1 MIVIRGLAHSFYVGK
16 KNSRQEIPVLKGI
29 DLKINKGEI
38 VAVIGKSGSG
48 KSTLLNLLSGY
59 IKPLQGEIVL
69 NGTDVTALSE
79 GDWATFRAEN
89 LGFIFQSFQLIPSMT
104 AFQNIELPLVMKGI
118 NEADRGAIVKSML
131 AKVGLDDYAE
141 HYPSELSGGQQQRV
155 SVARA
160 LIVEPP
166 IILAD
171 EPTGS
176 LDQETEDE
184 LLSFVKQLNEEEGIT
199 FVLIT
204 HDEEVASVADRVIRL
219 EDGSVV
225 ERLGKGAIR

>member
-118 NEADRGAIVKSML
+118 NEADREAIVKSML

-225 ERLGKGAIR
+225 ERLDKGAIR

>member
-59 IKPLQGEIVL
+59 IKPLQGDIVL

-225 ERLGKGAIR
+225 ERLDKGAIR

>member
-225 ERLGKGAIR
+225 ERLDKGAIR